1 MHWFRRTASRI
12 ETILSASKLNRSGTL
27 LDNPVLS
34 RSAVAVVATMIVN
47 DLYVGVRSA
56 DSHLDGSA
64 VRELGRLDI
73 KALLGVRHWVDL
85 GTLGWGCGLGGE
97 LASWAEPEPRL
108 V

>member
-1 MHWFRRTASRI
+1 MKRRTGTSVQAVVGASD
-12 ETILSASKLNRSGTL
+12 LDGGLVL
-27 LDNPVLS
+27 VDNPVLGT
-34 RSAVAVVATMIVN
+34 SAVAVVATMIVN

-56 DSHLDGSA
+56 DSHLDGGA

-85 GTLGWGCGLGGE
+85 GTLGRGCGLGGE